1 MDTLL
6 ELDPDHSAWMLL
18 NAWVMGLENRQEE
31 AGWILRK
38 YEKTRLFQQRDVRT
52 KELYLYVNSIY
63 RKDGQVTEQAVV
75 QLRKLYQKY
84 PEDWMLTYFLLKLDP
99 ELLRDKRTRYR
110 ILERQYRMGTRHR
123 LLYLEAWNLLSE
135 DAALFQG
142 WMDLSCRSV
151 HGHQIMGFDFP
162 DRIAGGRAG
171 CKAEALVSVG
181 CASVEGMLS
190 EGTLQGDRGA
200 VCAVYIRGH
209 RTDKEA
215 LAGTKRRGAGCQ
227 DHQSL

>member
-1 MDTLL
+1 
-6 ELDPDHSAWMLL
+6 MLL

-63 RKDGQVTEQAVV
+63 RKDSQVTEQAVV
-75 QLRKLYQKY
+75 QLRKFYQKY

-142 WMDLSCRSV
+142 LDGFVLQICAWASE
-151 HGHQIMGFDFP
+151 HG
-162 DRIAGGRAG
+162 
-171 CKAEALVSVG
+171 LVSVG

-190 EGTLQGDRGA
+190 EGTLQGDRGSC
-200 VCAVYIRGH
+200 VCGLHPRASDRQGSFWLVR
-209 RTDKEA
+209 
-215 LAGTKRRGAGCQ
+215 KRRGAGCQ